1 MNTLEVADY
10 RARWAALISRK
21 LAEAG
26 MSAYRLAQVLGVSR
40 PTVSSWVNGHG
51 APTPVNQSALIRV
64 LRITPDELAEL
75 YRDDGEEGV
84 A

>member
-10 RARWAALISRK
+10 RARWAALITRK

-26 MSAYRLAQVLGVSR
+26 MSAYRLAQILGVSR
-40 PTVSSWVNGHG
+40 PAVSSWVNGHG
-51 APTPVNQSALIRV
+51 APTPANQSALVRV
-64 LRITPDELAEL
+64 LNITPEELADL
-75 YRDDGEEGV
+75 YRDGEGV

>member
-10 RARWAALISRK
+10 RARWAALINRK

-26 MSAYRLAQVLGVSR
+26 MSAYRLAQILGVSR
-40 PTVSSWVNGHG
+40 PTVSSWVNAHG
-51 APTPVNQSALIRV
+51 APTPVNQSALVRV
-64 LRITPDELAEL
+64 LHITPEELADL